1 MSNLLIL
8 LLVLVLLGITFFL
21 IPKKHRGTPL
31 LLLAIFGM
39 GAVFWMGAVFF
50 GLAAAGLYWTSADAI
65 PEQTLPMLVTDSSHH
80 YGSHDIRRL
89 SIDGQHL
96 VDTAQDVPTLVT
108 AEETGITSH
117 QRGDHDSRL
126 PLIAGGQYR
135 YSPSDPLRA
144 DVYPSI
150 TSCGRPL
157 AFQLANDIR
166 DSGQF
171 STKTAFE
178 IEIIR
183 EEQSNKDRP
192 NEVTH
197 SSSMDSCI
205 AYFQNELMTQF
216 PGSSVWIA
224 AEAAGATE
232 ATSEGF
238 KKLDIR
244 LSHRDP
250 KNDKSSGSLQAN
262 WTINDKA
269 SAKTSVKYIEKQWV
283 NSLMSQSFRHRD
295 ENTFA
300 VSYERQSYRPNMVIG
315 FTNRFAR
322 SPREASKLAM
332 QNAMDFYERSH
343 RSFSCSVID
352 SFQQKLSMPYGELWQ
367 EAVLVDFIDKTA
379 STTAVPATQA
389 VSVTRTSSKRTFLL
403 ILLIG
408 GLVLLVTI
416 CSYVVK
422 RYQLPPSLLVVPCGL
437 IVCLATLFIMF
448 IKHRAVRDVAVR
460 DVAVRNVA
468 VGGFAGDGVVSGV
481 TVVES
486 RDSSEASD
494 ALLAEAEYRDS
505 ASDVAADTVE
515 HSSTRHESRLGHVSN
530 RPLKKRPAWLFLIIL
545 MAGTFG
551 VAWISNMLTQGYY
564 RRTINSTLVT
574 AIAVIVAL
582 ILLALFIS

>member
-1 MSNLLIL
+1 MSTLLIL
-8 LLVLVLLGITFFL
+8 LLVLVLLGTTHFL

-31 LLLAIFGM
+31 LLPAIFG
-39 GAVFWMGAVFF
+39 MGAVFF
-50 GLAAAGLYWTSADAI
+50 GLAAAGIYLLSVDTTVNAVNA
-65 PEQTLPMLVTDSSHH
+65 SSHH

-108 AEETGITSH
+108 AEETGITAH

-216 PGSSVWIA
+216 PGSSVVIA
-224 AEAAGATE
+224 AEADGATE

-389 VSVTRTSSKRTFLL
+389 VSVTSTSSKRTFLL
-403 ILLIG
+403 ILPIG

-448 IKHRAVRDVAVR
+448 SKHRAVR

-564 RRTINSTLVT
+564 RQTINYTLVT
-574 AIAVIVAL
+574 TIAVIVAL
-582 ILLALFIS
+582 NLLASFIS

>member
-1 MSNLLIL
+1 M
-8 LLVLVLLGITFFL
+8 
-21 IPKKHRGTPL
+21 
-31 LLLAIFGM
+31 LLAIFG
-39 GAVFWMGAVFF
+39 MGAVFF
-50 GLAAAGLYWTSADAI
+50 GLAAAGIYLLSVDTTVNAVNA
-65 PEQTLPMLVTDSSHH
+65 SSHH
-80 YGSHDIRRL
+80 YFSHDIRRL

-197 SSSMDSCI
+197 SSSMKSCI

-343 RSFSCSVID
+343 RSFSWSVID

-379 STTAVPATQA
+379 STTAVPASQV

-403 ILLIG
+403 ILPIG

-460 DVAVRNVA
+460 EDVAVRDVAVRDVAVRNV
-468 VGGFAGDGVVSGV
+468 AGDGVVSGV

-494 ALLAEAEYRDS
+494 ALLAEAEYS
-505 ASDVAADTVE
+505 VPASDVAADIVE
-515 HSSTRHESRLGHVSN
+515 HGSTRHVGRLASHVSN
-530 RPLKKRPAWLFLIIL
+530 RRLKKRPAWLFLIIL

-564 RRTINSTLVT
+564 RQTINYTLVT
-574 AIAVIVAL
+574 TIAVIVAL
-582 ILLALFIS
+582 NLLASFIS

>member
-1 MSNLLIL
+1 M
-8 LLVLVLLGITFFL
+8 
-21 IPKKHRGTPL
+21 
-31 LLLAIFGM
+31 LLAIFG
-39 GAVFWMGAVFF
+39 MGAVFF
-50 GLAAAGLYWTSADAI
+50 GLAAAGIYLLSVDTTVNAVNA
-65 PEQTLPMLVTDSSHH
+65 SSHH
-80 YGSHDIRRL
+80 YFSHDIRRL

-216 PGSSVWIA
+216 PGSSVVIA
-224 AEAAGATE
+224 AEADGATE

-332 QNAMDFYERSH
+332 QNAMDFYKRSH

-379 STTAVPATQA
+379 STAAVPLSQA

-403 ILLIG
+403 ILPIG

-422 RYQLPPSLLVVPCGL
+422 RYQLPRLLLVVPCGL

-448 IKHRAVRDVAVR
+448 NQHRAVRDVAVR
-460 DVAVRNVA
+460 DVAVRD
-468 VGGFAGDGVVSGV
+468 FAGDGVVSGV

-486 RDSSEASD
+486 RDSSEASN
-494 ALLAEAEYRDS
+494 ALLAEAEYS
-505 ASDVAADTVE
+505 VPASDVAADIVE
-515 HSSTRHESRLGHVSN
+515 HGSTRHVGRLASHVSN
-530 RPLKKRPAWLFLIIL
+530 RRLKKRPAWLFLIIL

>member
-8 LLVLVLLGITFFL
+8 LLVLVLLGTTHFL

-31 LLLAIFGM
+31 LLPAIFG
-39 GAVFWMGAVFF
+39 MGAVFF
-50 GLAAAGLYWTSADAI
+50 GLAAAGIYLLSVDTTVNAVNA
-65 PEQTLPMLVTDSSHH
+65 SSHH
-80 YGSHDIRRL
+80 YFSHDIRRL

-216 PGSSVWIA
+216 PGSSVVIA
-224 AEAAGATE
+224 AEADGATE

-244 LSHRDP
+244 LSHHDP

-379 STTAVPATQA
+379 STAAVPATQA

-403 ILLIG
+403 ILPIG

-437 IVCLATLFIMF
+437 VVCLATLFIMF
-448 IKHRAVRDVAVR
+448 IQHRAVRDVAVG
-460 DVAVRNVA
+460 D
-468 VGGFAGDGVVSGV
+468 FAGDGVVSGV

-494 ALLAEAEYRDS
+494 ALLAEAEYSVS
-505 ASDVAADTVE
+505 ASDVAADIVE
-515 HSSTRHESRLGHVSN
+515 HGSTRHVGRLASHVSN
-530 RPLKKRPAWLFLIIL
+530 RRLKKRPAWLFLIIF
-545 MAGTFG
+545 MAGTLG
-551 VAWISNMLTQGYY
+551 VACISNILTQGYY
-564 RRTINSTLVT
+564 RQTINYTLVT
-574 AIAVIVAL
+574 TIAVIVAL
-582 ILLALFIS
+582 NLLASFIS

>member
-1 MSNLLIL
+1 VSNLLIL

-39 GAVFWMGAVFF
+39 GAVFF
-50 GLAAAGLYWTSADAI
+50 GLAAAGIYLLSVDTTVNAVNA
-65 PEQTLPMLVTDSSHH
+65 SSHH
-80 YGSHDIRRL
+80 YFSHDIRRL

-216 PGSSVWIA
+216 PGSSVVIA
-224 AEAAGATE
+224 AEADGATE

-332 QNAMDFYERSH
+332 QNAMDFYKRSH

-379 STTAVPATQA
+379 STAAVPLSQA

-403 ILLIG
+403 ILPIG

-437 IVCLATLFIMF
+437 IVCLATLFFMF
-448 IKHRAVRDVAVR
+448 IQHRAVRDVAVR
-460 DVAVRNVA
+460 DVAV
-468 VGGFAGDGVVSGV
+468 GDFAGDGVVSGV

-494 ALLAEAEYRDS
+494 ALLAEAEYS
-505 ASDVAADTVE
+505 VPASDVAADIVE
-515 HSSTRHESRLGHVSN
+515 HGSTRHEGRLASHVSN
-530 RPLKKRPAWLFLIIL
+530 RRLKKRPAWLFLIIL

>member
-1 MSNLLIL
+1 MSTLLIL
-8 LLVLVLLGITFFL
+8 LLVLVLLGTTHFF

-39 GAVFWMGAVFF
+39 GAVFF
-50 GLAAAGLYWTSADAI
+50 GLAAAGIYRLSVDTTVNAVNA
-65 PEQTLPMLVTDSSHH
+65 SSHH
-80 YGSHDIRRL
+80 SSGHGIRRL
-89 SIDGQHL
+89 SISDGQHL

-216 PGSSVWIA
+216 PGSSVVIA
-224 AEAAGATE
+224 AEADGATE

-244 LSHRDP
+244 LSHHDP

-343 RSFSCSVID
+343 RSFSWSVID

-379 STTAVPATQA
+379 STAAVPATQA

-403 ILLIG
+403 ILPIG

-422 RYQLPPSLLVVPCGL
+422 RYQLPRSLLVVPCGL

-448 IKHRAVRDVAVR
+448 TQHRAVRDVAVG
-460 DVAVRNVA
+460 D
-468 VGGFAGDGVVSGV
+468 FAGDGVVSGV

-564 RRTINSTLVT
+564 RRTINYTLVT